1 LGFKESKWSLGVGA
15 YGGARTGIYVKTKE
29 ETGAKEHFKSAYNL
43 NKFHYGFAAEL
54 GRKGFAIFARYEATP
69 LFKDNNPNQL
79 QCDYIRN
86 SFVKSL
92 KPKVPHLIFVVNKCG
107 TLYFLLIEN

>member
-1 LGFKESKWSLGVGA
+1 MGFKESKWSLGVGA

-86 SFVKSL
+86 SFVKLPQFLRRDVACNVSTNWHIL
-92 KPKVPHLIFVVNKCG
+92 FFVN
-107 TLYFLLIEN
+107 